1 INLPE
6 HVTKPHPSET
16 KAYINVK

>member
-6 HVTKPHPSET
+6 HVTKAQPSET